1 MKRIITVIL
10 VFLSIHIHAQNLKYL
25 NDIASNDGI
34 PIGKA
39 IIYGNFIQRL
49 GFSSGGFP
57 QDIRLINTDTKEVL
71 AFRVKPTFKSS
82 KENTFIYTIEPGNY
96 AILNYWWTNSKWYGG
111 KMYTEYIFKNT
122 DTTDGFED
130 KVNAGLINL
139 DELERF
145 TFKITEN
152 SLNYL
157 GTWHFKTP
165 LVSFKNDKGIL
176 DNKIKNKY
184 KAIDFSQANVV
195 LPN

>member
-1 MKRIITVIL
+1 NI
-10 VFLSIHIHAQNLKYL
+10 
-25 NDIASNDGI
+25 
-34 PIGKA
+34 
-39 IIYGNFIQRL
+39 
-49 GFSSGGFP
+49 
-57 QDIRLINTDTKEVL
+57 
-71 AFRVKPTFKSS
+71 
-82 KENTFIYTIEPGNY
+82 FIYTIEPGNY

-130 KVNAGLINL
+130 KVNAGLINI

-165 LVSFKNDKGIL
+165 PVSFTDDKVIL
-176 DNKIKNKY
+176 DKKMKDRY
-184 KAIDFSQANVV
+184 KAIDFSQANLVI
-195 LPN
+195 PN